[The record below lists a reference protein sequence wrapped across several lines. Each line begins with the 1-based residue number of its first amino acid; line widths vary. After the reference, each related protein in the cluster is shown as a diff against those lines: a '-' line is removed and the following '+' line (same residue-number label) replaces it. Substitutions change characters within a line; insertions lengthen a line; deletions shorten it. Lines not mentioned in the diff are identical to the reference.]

1 MLKRLHPHVT
11 PIATTITKRL
21 FDVHKF
27 TLEWSSDAIV
37 DGAYKSEAFVYL
49 SEHLRDFHTWN
60 KFYDDEG
67 GQCLFSLIIEIF
79 FEIIL
84 SSICIS
90 FEILQHLLKPTK
102 FSYIN
107 RNITISVILHTILE
121 NEKLRVDNVNF
132 SCVKMVWSCIKL
144 MELPK

>member
-11 PIATTITKRL
+11 PIATTITERL

-67 GQCLFSLIIEIF
+67 GQCLFSLIIEKMKSHWTRYLF
-79 FEIIL
+79 CLEM
-84 SSICIS
+84 
-90 FEILQHLLKPTK
+90 LQCLL
-102 FSYIN
+102 
-107 RNITISVILHTILE
+107 
-121 NEKLRVDNVNF
+121 
-132 SCVKMVWSCIKL
+132 
-144 MELPK
+144 